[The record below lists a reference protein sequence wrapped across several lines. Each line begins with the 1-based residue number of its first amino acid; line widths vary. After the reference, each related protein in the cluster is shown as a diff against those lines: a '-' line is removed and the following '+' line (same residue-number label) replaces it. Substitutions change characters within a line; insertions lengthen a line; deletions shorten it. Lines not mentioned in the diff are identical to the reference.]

1 MIKISILIA
10 NYNNGEYFVDC
21 YNSLINQ
28 TYYNWEAI
36 IIDDGS
42 TDDSVEII
50 KKIISNDARFKLYE
64 NQINEGCGAT
74 KRKCVEYAVGEI
86 CAYLDPDDAL
96 YPEALEKSVKR
107 YNENNAIVATY
118 SKMVECDENLN
129 PQKIF
134 GATKQIYNT
143 PYFFNCPI
151 KITHFFTFKKEIYL
165 KTQGINPY
173 LRSAV
178 DQDLYLKILEHGDPS
193 FINEALYYYRLHSK
207 GISQQKSKQ
216 HAKES
221 FARVI
226 YDTMVRRNLK
236 NINDEK
242 IPFIYKNSEEIYSLL
257 NYQLS
262 FLYRLKIK
270 IKFYFKKVF
279 NR

>member
-1 MIKISILIA
+1 MIKVSILIA
-10 NYNNGEYFVDC
+10 NYNNGEYFADC

-28 TYYNWEAI
+28 TYDNWEAI
-36 IIDDGS
+36 IIDDCS
-42 TDDSVEII
+42 TDDSLEII
-50 KKIISNDARFKLYE
+50 QEIISNDARFKLYK
-64 NQINEGCGAT
+64 NQVNEGCGAT
-74 KRKCVEYAVGEI
+74 KRKCMEYAVGEI

-96 YPEALEKSVKR
+96 YPTALEKSVHR
-107 YNENNAIVATY
+107 YNRNSAIVATY
-118 SKMVECDENLN
+118 SRMMKCDENLN
-129 PQKIF
+129 PQKTF
-134 GATKQIYNT
+134 GSTKQIYNT

-151 KITHFFTFKKEIYL
+151 QFAHFFTFKKEIYL
-165 KTQGINPY
+165 ETQGINPY

-178 DQDLYLKILEHGDPS
+178 DQDLYLKILEHGNPS
-193 FINEALYYYRLHSK
+193 FINEDLYYYRLHSK

-236 NINDEK
+236 NINGKK
-242 IPFIYKNSEEIYSLL
+242 IPDVYKNSEEIYSLL

-270 IKFYFKKVF
+270 FKLFLK
-279 NR
+279 